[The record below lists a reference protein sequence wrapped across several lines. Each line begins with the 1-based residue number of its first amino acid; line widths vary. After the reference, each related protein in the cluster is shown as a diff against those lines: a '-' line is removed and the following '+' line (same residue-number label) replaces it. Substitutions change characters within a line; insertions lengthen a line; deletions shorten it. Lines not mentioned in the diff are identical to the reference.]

1 MESENSLFSFFSN
14 IKNKISSFF
23 SSETYSSKKDNKKL
37 FSTRDN
43 NFNKLFDDKNYLP
56 YLIKRKTQKSNR
68 KRKYQINS
76 RNSHSSI
83 DDTTNLSSTLSNIS
97 SKDEYYFNNSQIN
110 GENVEYEKILLNNNS
125 IEGEL
130 DFKNSYRINSC
141 FLGKKNDR
149 NFFDE
154 SIDNISSIDDEN
166 NNNIN
171 GNISM
176 DSFQEGKII
185 SENLRRKKEKRTKVK
200 KKKSN
205 EKYIQHNKEVRR
217 LSNEYS
223 SFKRKLKIKN
233 KINNIFL
240 RQKESNGFI
249 NEHTTQKKDEKKANK
264 HPFENLT
271 FTHPERFSLYS
282 TNKKRKLEKSTSKKK
297 NNSLF
302 FSISNENDIN
312 IIQPI
317 KNDKKEDND
326 QVKSFDKNCEN
337 LNISSVKNCE
347 INKINNLGQ
356 DFSVKDCNNKSD
368 INLSKLIDANNQ
380 YSSNVINFI
389 NNPVPENNNFNNTFM
404 PCSSNNCNINYQDHY
419 MDIDENN
426 FDRNKNNQNNNQKE
440 TTNNSFQKIGNNNT
454 FLINIP
460 TNTYEKVKVNNKSN
474 NDININSNNLNNK
487 TIFEG
492 KNLFNI
498 KEKKKKK
505 DFQNLIFSFG
515 KK

>member
-83 DDTTNLSSTLSNIS
+83 DDITNLSSTLSNIS

-125 IEGEL
+125 IESEL

-185 SENLRRKKEKRTKVK
+185 SENLRRKKGKRTKVK

-249 NEHTTQKKDEKKANK
+249 NEHK
-264 HPFENLT
+264 
-271 FTHPERFSLYS
+271 
-282 TNKKRKLEKSTSKKK
+282 KKR
-297 NNSLF
+297 
-302 FSISNENDIN
+302 
-312 IIQPI
+312 
-317 KNDKKEDND
+317 
-326 QVKSFDKNCEN
+326 
-337 LNISSVKNCE
+337 
-347 INKINNLGQ
+347 
-356 DFSVKDCNNKSD
+356 
-368 INLSKLIDANNQ
+368 
-380 YSSNVINFI
+380 
-389 NNPVPENNNFNNTFM
+389 
-404 PCSSNNCNINYQDHY
+404 
-419 MDIDENN
+419 
-426 FDRNKNNQNNNQKE
+426 
-440 TTNNSFQKIGNNNT
+440 
-454 FLINIP
+454 
-460 TNTYEKVKVNNKSN
+460 
-474 NDININSNNLNNK
+474 
-487 TIFEG
+487 
-492 KNLFNI
+492 
-498 KEKKKKK
+498 
-505 DFQNLIFSFG
+505 
-515 KK
+515 